1 MEAHKSA
8 IGIDIG
14 GTHTTL
20 GLVRQDGNI
29 IWQEQLKTRDYR
41 TPGEFIAALEV
52 MLQPQIGTI
61 GMDNISGIG
70 IGAPNGNYYS
80 GTIELAANLPWKGVI
95 PVAQM
100 VKDCFHLPVRLTND
114 ANAGALGEMIF
125 GAARSMKNFAFITL
139 GTGLGSGLVAN
150 GQLIYGHDG
159 FAGELGHTIISPEG
173 RPCGCGRKGC
183 LETYASATGLVTT
196 AIEFLQQQKQ
206 FETFP
211 EDWLAPVWHRN
222 RRVSAHD
229 VFVAAENQDPTA
241 IAVFDY
247 TAKILGLSLANLV
260 ALTSPE
266 AIIFFGGMAN
276 AGDHLFT
283 PTKKYMEDNLLPVF
297 KGKVQILR
305 SQLPHANAALLGAA
319 SLVLEPIKSIE

>member
-1 MEAHKSA
+1 MQASQLA

-14 GTHTTL
+14 GTHTTV
-20 GLVRQDGNI
+20 GLVHQDGTI
-29 IWQEQLKTRDYR
+29 SWQQQLKTRDYK
-41 TPGEFIAALEV
+41 TPEAFIAALKTT
-52 MLQPQIGTI
+52 LQPQIDRI
-61 GMDNISGIG
+61 GRNHITGIG

-95 PVAQM
+95 PLTQM
-100 VKDCFHLPVRLTND
+100 VEDAFHLPVQLTND

-125 GAARSMKNFAFITL
+125 GAAHHMKNFAFITL

-159 FAGELGHTIISPEG
+159 FAGELGHTIALPEG

-196 AIEFLQQQKQ
+196 AIEFLQQLKQ
-206 FETFP
+206 FETYP
-211 EDWLAPVWHRN
+211 DNWLATIWQQKKQI
-222 RRVSAHD
+222 SAHD
-229 VFVAAENQDPTA
+229 VFIAAENHDPTA
-241 IAVFDY
+241 KAIFDY

-266 AIIFFGGMAN
+266 AIIFFGGMAK
-276 AGDHLFT
+276 AGDYLFS
-283 PTKKYMEDNLLPVF
+283 PTKKYMEDNLLSVF
-297 KGKVQILR
+297 KNKVQILR
-305 SQLPHANAALLGAA
+305 SQLPQANAALLGAA
-319 SLVLEPIKSIE
+319 SLVWA

>member
-1 MEAHKSA
+1 MQAFQSA
-8 IGIDIG
+8 VGIDIG

-20 GLVRQDGNI
+20 GLVRQDGTI
-29 IWQEQLKTRDYR
+29 SWQQQLKTRDYK
-41 TPGEFIAALEV
+41 TPEAFMAALKTT
-52 MLQPQIGTI
+52 LQPQIDRI
-61 GMDNISGIG
+61 GHNHIAGIG

-95 PVAQM
+95 PLAQM
-100 VKDCFHLPVRLTND
+100 AEEYFHLPVQLTND

-125 GAARSMKNFAFITL
+125 GAARHMKNFAFITL

-150 GQLIYGHDG
+150 GQLVYGHDG
-159 FAGELGHTIISPEG
+159 FAGELGHTIAVPEG

-211 EDWLAPVWHRN
+211 DNWLATVWQQKKQ
-222 RRVSAHD
+222 VSAHD
-229 VFVAAENQDPTA
+229 VFIAAENHDPTA
-241 IAVFDY
+241 KAIFDY

-266 AIIFFGGMAN
+266 AIIFFGGMAK
-276 AGDHLFT
+276 AGPHLFS
-283 PTKKYMEDNLLPVF
+283 PTQKYMEDNLLSVF
-297 KGKVQILR
+297 KNKVQILR
-305 SQLPHANAALLGAA
+305 SQLPQANAALLGAA
-319 SLVLEPIKSIE
+319 SLVWA

>member
-1 MEAHKSA
+1 MQTYKSA

-14 GTHTTL
+14 GTHTAL
-20 GLVRQDGNI
+20 GLVHQDGDI
-29 IWQEQLKTRDYR
+29 TWQQQLKTRDYR
-41 TPGEFIAALEV
+41 TPEEFIMALKAR
-52 MLQPQIGTI
+52 LQPQIDAI
-61 GMDNISGIG
+61 GPDNISGIG

-80 GTIELAANLPWKGVI
+80 GTIELAANLPWKGII
-95 PVAQM
+95 PLVQM
-100 VKDCFHLPVRLTND
+100 VEDCFHLPVQLTND

-125 GAARSMKNFAFITL
+125 GAARNMKNFAFITL

-150 GQLIYGHDG
+150 GRLIYGHDG
-159 FAGELGHTIISPEG
+159 FAGELGHTIVTPEG

-206 FETFP
+206 FENFP
-211 EDWLAPVWHRN
+211 ENWLTAVWQRTKQI
-222 RRVSAHD
+222 SAHD

-241 IAVFDY
+241 MAIFDY
-247 TAKILGLSLANLV
+247 TAKVLGLSLANLV

-276 AGDHLFT
+276 AGTHLFS
-283 PTKKYMEDNLLPVF
+283 PTKKYMEDNLLAIY
-297 KGKVQILR
+297 KNKVQILR
-305 SQLPHANAALLGAA
+305 SELPQANAALLGAA
-319 SLVLEPIKSIE
+319 SLVWA

>member
-1 MEAHKSA
+1 MQVSQLAV
-8 IGIDIG
+8 GIDIG

-20 GLVRQDGNI
+20 GIVRQDGKIN
-29 IWQEQLKTRDYR
+29 WQEQLKTRDYH
-41 TPGEFIAALEV
+41 TPEAFVAALKTA
-52 MLQPQIGTI
+52 LQPQIDAI
-61 GMDNISGIG
+61 GQDKIAGIG

-95 PVAQM
+95 PLTKM
-100 VKDCFHLPVRLTND
+100 VEDAFHLPVQLTND

-125 GAARSMKNFAFITL
+125 GVARNMKNFAFITL

-159 FAGELGHTIISPEG
+159 FAGELGHTIAVPDG

-211 EDWLAPVWHRN
+211 DNWLATVWQRDKQI
-222 RRVSAHD
+222 SAHD
-229 VFVAAENQDPTA
+229 VFIAAENQDPTA
-241 IAVFDY
+241 MAIFDY
-247 TAKILGLSLANLV
+247 TAKTLGLSLANLV

-266 AIIFFGGMAN
+266 AIIFFGGMAK
-276 AGDHLFT
+276 AGDYLFS
-283 PTKKYMEDNLLPVF
+283 PTQKYMEDNLLSIF
-297 KGKVQILR
+297 KNKVQILR
-305 SQLPHANAALLGAA
+305 SQLPQANAALLGAA
-319 SLVLEPIKSIE
+319 SLVCA